1 MDVRDAQGRRRD
13 QPRQR
18 RRNPWTARLLA
29 VAALAAAAGVAV
41 AIVLS
46 TTGGGTSHRHKTAS
60 GHGSTSSRPRTSTA
74 QTTGAPG
81 TASVPILAY
90 NVINAVPASSG
101 ASPDLYV
108 PTDEFSAQMDALKA
122 GGWHA
127 VTLNQLQAYWTH
139 GTSLGPGKPI
149 VISFDGG
156 YASQFVNAL
165 PVLKR
170 VGWIGVVNVDAN
182 GRSPA
187 DGGLSDSQ
195 VHGLIS
201 AGWELDA
208 ASGSQTDLTG
218 LSDAAARQQITSDRQ
233 ALQSRYG
240 VPVNWFS
247 YASGRYNLIVT
258 TAVRAAGFVGA
269 TTLEAGWA
277 SPKEDRF
284 LLPRLRVVGGT
295 SPSTL
300 TSQIDSAQGNAAPP
314 SSSTGV

>member
-1 MDVRDAQGRRRD
+1 MDVRDAHGRRHD

-18 RRNPWTARLLA
+18 RRNHWSARLLA
-29 VAALAAAAGVAV
+29 LAGLAAAAGVAV

-46 TTGGGTSHRHKTAS
+46 TTGGGTSHRHKSAS
-60 GHGSTSSRPRTSTA
+60 GHRTASSRARTSTA
-74 QTTGAPG
+74 QTSGTPG

-90 NVINAVPASSG
+90 NVINAVPPSSG

-108 PTDEFSAQMDALKA
+108 PADEFSAQMDALKA
-122 GGWHA
+122 AGWHA
-127 VTLNQLQAYWTH
+127 VTLAQLQAYWTH
-139 GTSLGPGKPI
+139 GTSLGAGKPI

-156 YASQFVNAL
+156 YASQFTNAL

-170 VGWIGVVNVDAN
+170 LGWIGVVNVEAN

-187 DGGLSDSQ
+187 DGGLNDAQ
-195 VHGLIS
+195 IHGLIT

-218 LSDAAARQQITSDRQ
+218 LSDAAARQQIASDRQ
-233 ALQSRYG
+233 TLQSRYG

-258 TAVRAAGFVGA
+258 TAVRAAGFTGA

-295 SPSTL
+295 SPSAL
-300 TSQIDSAQGNAAPP
+300 SSQIDSAQGNAAPP
-314 SSSTGV
+314 SESTGV

>member
-1 MDVRDAQGRRRD
+1 
-13 QPRQR
+13 
-18 RRNPWTARLLA
+18 LLA
-29 VAALAAAAGVAV
+29 AGALAAAAAVAV

-46 TTGGGTSHRHKTAS
+46 TTGGGSAHRHTTTRQTTPGS
-60 GHGSTSSRPRTSTA
+60 GRKQTSTSQSTG
-74 QTTGAPG
+74 TPG

-90 NVINAVPASSG
+90 NVINAAPASSG

-108 PTDEFSAQMDALKA
+108 PSDEFSAQMEALKT

-156 YASQFVNAL
+156 YASQYTNAL

-170 VGWIGVVNVDAN
+170 LGWVGVVNVETN
-182 GRSPA
+182 GRSPS

-195 VHGLIS
+195 IHGLIG

-208 ASGSQTDLTG
+208 AGGSQTDLTG
-218 LSDAAARQQITSDRQ
+218 LSDSAARQQLTSDRQ
-233 ALQSRYG
+233 TLQSRYG

-247 YASGRYNLIVT
+247 YPTGRYNVIVT
-258 TAVRAAGFVGA
+258 TAARAAGYVGA

-277 SPKEDRF
+277 NPKEDRF

-295 SPSTL
+295 SPSAL
-300 TSQIDSAQGNAAPP
+300 TSQITSAQGNPAPP
-314 SSSTGV
+314 TSSTGV

>member
-1 MDVRDAQGRRRD
+1 
-13 QPRQR
+13 
-18 RRNPWTARLLA
+18 LLA
-29 VAALAAAAGVAV
+29 VGALAAAAVVAV
-41 AIVLS
+41 VIVLS
-46 TTGGGTSHRHKTAS
+46 TTGGGSTHHHKTSQRAPS
-60 GHGSTSSRPRTSTA
+60 GSTRK
-74 QTTGAPG
+74 QTTTSQSSGTPG

-90 NVINAVPASSG
+90 NVINAAPPSSG

-108 PTDEFSAQMDALKA
+108 PSDEFSAQMDALKA

-139 GTSLGPGKPI
+139 GTSLGPGKPL

-156 YASQFVNAL
+156 YASQFTNAL

-170 VGWIGVVNVDAN
+170 LGWVAVVNVETN

-195 VHGLIS
+195 IHGLIA

-208 ASGSQTDLTG
+208 AGSSQTDLTG
-218 LSDAAARQQITSDRQ
+218 LSDTAAQQQVKSDRQ
-233 ALQSRYG
+233 TLQSRFG
-240 VPVNWFS
+240 TPVNWFS
-247 YASGRYNLIVT
+247 YPTGRYNAIVSS
-258 TAVRAAGFVGA
+258 AVQAAGFVGA

-277 SPKEDRF
+277 SPKESRF

-295 SPSTL
+295 SPSAL
-300 TSQIDSAQGNAAPP
+300 TSQITSAQGNPAPP
-314 SSSTGV
+314 TSSTGV